1 MKHSWRLA
9 VTLFTIG
16 LVSLAPAAFAE
27 TTVMNVRVGDAL
39 TANIGQAGVDTVQA
53 HFSAAQGPLE
63 ITARAAQGSDL
74 RVTVLV
80 KDDSGAVVPGT
91 DRSIGWVPGRAVV
104 HYVTL
109 PASGNYYAEFGAS
122 SGSGGLWARI
132 AGTASSTQQPPPP
145 TSTTL
150 SGRVSDDLTG
160 DPIAG
165 ANVFVDNVLFA
176 VTDANGDYSGD
187 IDPGSYAVR
196 YEASGFDSLTQNVD
210 IMAGTPVVLNI
221 DLLPENPVTV
231 DASVTGSPLPGALL
245 DGVVDVTLPGGYNV
259 NSITWTQKSG
269 VPVGLGTRGA
279 GGTPITL
286 GTETAY
292 KDELIHFLSEPPVGQ
307 EDLPPN
313 VQLPEEFHGGLPSR
327 FMVVGINHFALE
339 EAGLIVMEVE
349 VDTDLGIFH
358 EEVEIHTQLPW
369 KVSTGLADV
378 PFGDPVLFH
387 GPEQSTYDWNLVD
400 YPSGSM
406 AALND
411 ATTRN
416 PWFTPDIEGLYEIEV
431 SPENTAAP
439 MKMYIYAGGWEGVIV
454 DQDMDGRPVP
464 DSACT
469 SCHNDIYAADKF
481 TEWRQTGHAE
491 ILTDNLNTS
500 THYGPNCFGCH
511 AVGFDAAAGTGGFS
525 EAGDYQD
532 FLNAGLLNS
541 PGDNW
546 TTMLQQFPEA
556 ARLANI
562 QCENCHGP
570 QDSLGHGFGNPPGD
584 PRVSLSSDV
593 CASCHAEP
601 LRHARFQQ
609 WQLSGHSNYELAIDE
624 GGSGNCSRC
633 HTANGFL
640 AWLPVLLD
648 NDPNTDPQDSV
659 VVTWSTD
666 ETHPQTCATCHD
678 PHAEGTTT
686 GSGSN
691 ATVRITDNTPLLA
704 AGFSASDVGRGAIC
718 ITCHNSRR
726 GLRND
731 AEWPNYV
738 GTSEA
743 ARAPHGSA
751 QSDVLLGQNAY
762 MTTVPSPGG
771 HAEIEDSC
779 VACHMESTP
788 PPDVLSYNQ
797 GGTNHTFFAAKTIC
811 ADCHSGHLT
820 ADDVQDS
827 IEFLM
832 HQVGDLIEE
841 RWLEIMDA
849 QLALGNEID
858 VNGDVTIVDINDVT
872 EVVFGEARGRQA
884 LAVTVGGM
892 TYGPHRIPDIDV
904 VDPDGG
910 MPGPLVVG
918 SLDGFGSDELM
929 QAGWNFG
936 LFHNDGS
943 LGVHNPFFASDA
955 LIAARDS
962 LLGNPVTATSV
973 RSSSDELWRG
983 LRKRFKGA
991 NRSR

>member
-481 TEWRQTGHAE
+481 TEWSQTGHAE

-609 WQLSGHSNYELAIDE
+609 WQLSGHANYELAISE
-624 GGSGNCSRC
+624 GTNGSCARC
-633 HTANGFL
+633 HSANGFL
-640 AWLPVLLD
+640 TWLPVLLGD
-648 NDPNTDPQDSV
+648 EPGDPTANIPI
-659 VVTWSTD
+659 TWTAD
-666 ETHPQTCATCHD
+666 DVHPQTCPTCHD
-678 PHAEGTTT
+678 PHANGSTT
-686 GSGSN
+686 GIGTN
-691 ATVRITDNTPLLA
+691 ATVRISGNTPPLI
-704 AGFSASDVGRGAIC
+704 AGFTAYGVGRGAIC
-718 ITCHNSRR
+718 MTCHNSRN
-726 GLRND
+726 GLHND
-731 AEWPNYV
+731 DVWDDYY

-743 ARAPHGSA
+743 SRAPHHSA
-751 QSDVLLGQNAY
+751 QADMIMGENAY
-762 MTTVPSPGG
+762 LVQTGVRGNHSFVND
-771 HAEIEDSC
+771 AC
-779 VACHMESTP
+779 VACHMVQTP
-788 PPDVLSYNQ
+788 PPDDLSYNQ
-797 GGTNHTFFAAKTIC
+797 SGTNHTFYAGIDVC
-811 ADCHSGHLT
+811 AQCHGP
-820 ADDVQDS
+820 AVDGVYVQGQVQDTLDILQGM
-827 IEFLM
+827 IE
-832 HQVGDLIEE
+832 
-841 RWLEIMDA
+841 DA
-849 QLALGNEID
+849 HLAYIGQQTGMGN
-858 VNGDVTIVDINDVT
+858 IVDFSGTLIADVADIQT
-872 EVVFGEARGRQA
+872 LEFGEYHGRQA
-884 LAVTVGGM
+884 LTLTLTDQSVVG
-892 TYGPHRIPDIDV
+892 PVSANSIDIL
-904 VDPDGG
+904 DGG
-910 MPGPLVVG
+910 MNFIEGYYDSAPPGMLK
-918 SLDGFGSDELM
+918 
-929 QAGWNFG
+929 AGWNYA
-936 LFHNDGS
+936 LVSNDGS
-943 LGVHNPFFASDA
+943 MGVHNPSYAYAVMVSGIDA
-955 LIAARDS
+955 LDPAAAAALPLPGWVDS
-962 LLGNPVTATSV
+962 GMINAMMP
-973 RSSSDELWRG
+973 
-983 LRKRFKGA
+983 
-991 NRSR
+991 